1 MSHVA
6 CVCRRTTRASG
17 ADDTA
22 EGSQPKPKR
31 KVKTSSGELIQ
42 QGCQNHALSEQD
54 LRSLAF

>member
-31 KVKTSSGELIQ
+31 KVKTSLGELIQ

-54 LRSLAF
+54 CAL